1 LEKNFKK
8 DVDYVVENLA
18 PQVGGALSGA
28 KQNGGHNKE
37 TITMTIRTFKK
48 FCMKARTD
56 KADEIHDYYIKLEY
70 LPIFL

>member
-8 DVDYVVENLA
+8 DVDYVVEIFI
-18 PQVGGALSGA
+18 PEVVGI
-28 KQNGGHNKE
+28 KRGGDRKSE